1 VVRLGWPPVGAE
13 NGPAT
18 LTSPSTI
25 CTGNVGSGSGDGL
38 STAADAYRHLES
50 GEATGKVVIDITRSG
65 SMSEVFLRSGRLPT
79 TVITEE
85 GTW

>member
-1 VVRLGWPPVGAE
+1 MATRWRREWSCHSHQPVHDLHRQRGQRKRRRSVA
-13 NGPAT
+13 
-18 LTSPSTI
+18 
-25 CTGNVGSGSGDGL
+25 
-38 STAADAYRHLES
+38 TAADAYRHLES